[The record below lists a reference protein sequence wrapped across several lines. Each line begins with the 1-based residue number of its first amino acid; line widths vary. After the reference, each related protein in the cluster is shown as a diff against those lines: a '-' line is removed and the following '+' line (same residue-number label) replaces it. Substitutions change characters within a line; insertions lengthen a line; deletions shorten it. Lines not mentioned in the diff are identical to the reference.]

1 MEILNSG
8 SFVPLD
14 NREKID
20 QLIFTARTLATE
32 VSRTEGFQ
40 NSGQSNH
47 QLGLE
52 MWKGAEYVCR
62 AQEEANIRNLFL
74 SKFLERL
81 REIAKESVV
90 QTKTVSAAAPVD
102 TEPVRQ
108 PAPATVSVQ
117 PPQPPAPQ
125 PLPEPQPQN
134 AAQDEYLGVISA
146 YDKANDQAENQRS
159 SYAEEECVPEYDAD
173 IEAIVERLENEHSD
187 SDVDGLAKGVG
198 TESAQPEIDATA
210 DASVKESATDHP
222 VTIEQSASNDVTAEE
237 AQPGTAESVESESI
251 EAIVLAEKEP
261 YNLDACTVTA
271 VIQVLPEN
279 SGSRKCVVS
288 LRTHDFAPVVAVSEA
303 GSAEVIRHISA
314 ALCNIF
320 EQYRSDLPAKA
331 AEKLKKEKP
340 AAKKQSKSGA
350 KAPKTTTLQ
359 TKTTTN
365 SEATSVAPTQNAE
378 TDQSQRGLF
387 GS

>member
-20 QLIFTARTLATE
+20 QLIYTARELATE
-32 VSRTEGFQ
+32 VSRAEGFQ
-40 NSGQSNH
+40 NSGQANH

-62 AQEEANIRNLFL
+62 AHEEANIRNLFL

-90 QTKTVSAAAPVD
+90 QTKTVSAAAPVH

-108 PAPATVSVQ
+108 SVPASVSVQ

-134 AAQDEYLGVISA
+134 AAQDEYLGVVSV
-146 YDKANDQAENQRS
+146 NDQAENKRS
-159 SYAEEECVPEYDAD
+159 SYADGCVPEYDAD
-173 IEAIVERLENEHSD
+173 IEAIVERLENENPDLDAGS
-187 SDVDGLAKGVG
+187 SPEPVVPQ
-198 TESAQPEIDATA
+198 SARPEIAATA
-210 DASVKESATDHP
+210 DAFVKESATDHR
-222 VTIEQSASNDVTAEE
+222 VTIEQSASSDITAEE
-237 AQPGTAESVESESI
+237 AQRDTAESVETESI

-271 VIQVLPEN
+271 VIQILPEN

-288 LRTHDFAPVVAVSEA
+288 LRTHDFAPMVAVSEA
-303 GSAEVIRHISA
+303 GAGEIIPHISA
-314 ALCNIF
+314 ALSDAF
-320 EQYRSDLPAKA
+320 EQYRVDLPVKA
-331 AEKLKKEKP
+331 TEKLKKEKP
-340 AAKKQSKSGA
+340 VAKKQAKSGSKSA
-350 KAPKTTTLQ
+350 KATTVQ
-359 TKTTTN
+359 SKAATN
-365 SEATSVAPTQNAE
+365 SETTAAASAPSPE
-378 TDQSQRGLF
+378 TDQSQQGLF
-387 GS
+387 TS